1 MTVFVTKIFIRIS
14 TLIRLIFRNKITTV
28 LFVFIMIVLVDAT
41 LFYYFEVLTGPQK
54 NLSYIHCLYWAIITI
69 TTVGYGDIIPRT
81 VAGYMVTILTVALG
95 MGIFTLLTLSLAETF
110 LSKSMRRY
118 QGLLKVKNADI
129 IVIGSTEV
137 CREVI
142 AELKLNVR
150 NSKIVWILES
160 QPRTIVDDIDF
171 VVGDLSDEETLKR
184 ASIEKTKNVIICT
197 LDDSL
202 TIHLALLAKKL
213 SKNAKITALAVSK
226 RTEELLREINAYP
239 IPLRIIGRTLA
250 STIFEPSV
258 AEFIEE
264 ATSARGI
271 IDLIEVSIDENLAN
285 KTLEDVIKILENK
298 KKRKL
303 TPLMIVRHDN
313 GNVKRT
319 TIMNEKMKLYQG
331 DKIVLLESKE

>member
-1 MTVFVTKIFIRIS
+1 MTIFDTKIFIKIFAS
-14 TLIRLIFRNKITTV
+14 FKPIFRNKIATV
-28 LFVFIMIVLVDAT
+28 LFIFIVIVLVDAT

-54 NLSYIHCLYWAIITI
+54 NLSYIHCLYWAVITI

-110 LSKSMRRY
+110 LNKSMRRY
-118 QGLLKVKNADI
+118 QGLMKVKNADI
-129 IVIGSTEV
+129 IVIGNTEV
-137 CREVI
+137 CKEVL
-142 AELKLNVR
+142 AELKLNIR
-150 NSKIVWILES
+150 NSKIVWVLDS
-160 QPRTIVDDIDF
+160 QPRTVVDDIDF
-171 VVGDLSDEETLKR
+171 VVGDLSNEETLKR
-184 ASIEKTKNVIICT
+184 ADIEKAKNIIICI

-213 SKNAKITALAVSK
+213 NKNAKITALAVSK
-226 RTEELLREINAYP
+226 RTEELLKEINTYP

-285 KTLEDVIKILENK
+285 KTLKEVIRVLENK

-303 TPLMIVRHDN
+303 TPLMIVRRDN
-313 GNVKRT
+313 GNVKRI
-319 TIMNEKMKLYQG
+319 TIMSEEMKLYQG
-331 DKIVLLESKE
+331 DKIVVLESKE